1 MDSLAAS
8 KEHIKAEISNK
19 HAHVLILQV
28 VFTNTCTKTYL
39 KENEMGAKLALYT
52 TLNTVSS

>member
-8 KEHIKAEISNK
+8 KDHIKADMSNTQA
-19 HAHVLILQV
+19 HALILHV
-28 VFTNTCTKTYL
+28 VFTNTKTYL

>member
-8 KEHIKAEISNK
+8 KDHIKAELSNK

-28 VFTNTCTKTYL
+28 VFTNTKTYL
-39 KENEMGAKLALYT
+39 QENEIGAKLAMYT
-52 TLNTVSS
+52 TLNTILI

>member
-8 KEHIKAEISNK
+8 KDHIKADMTNK

-28 VFTNTCTKTYL
+28 VFTNLQKL
-39 KENEMGAKLALYT
+39 IFKKKEMGAKLALYT
-52 TLNTVSS
+52 TLNTVSL

>member
-8 KEHIKAEISNK
+8 KDHIKADMTNK

-28 VFTNTCTKTYL
+28 VFTSLKTYL

-52 TLNTVSS
+52 TLNTVLS

>member
-8 KEHIKAEISNK
+8 KEHIKAYMSNK

-28 VFTNTCTKTYL
+28 VFTSLKTYL

-52 TLNTVSS
+52 TLNTVLS